1 MLPRWFANLFAGFRP
16 RSEGAVPAP
25 VTYPEISLA
34 KLEARRAICDR
45 DGWNGETPQ
54 SRVVASFPPGL
65 SPEEHRRLVERA
77 KLLHELME
85 REHR

>member
-16 RSEGAVPAP
+16 GREGPVPAP
-25 VTYPEISLA
+25 A
-34 KLEARRAICDR
+34 
-45 DGWNGETPQ
+45 TPQ
-54 SRVVASFPPGL
+54 ARVVASFPPGL